1 MPNSYTPVHIHF
13 VWATF
18 DRKPLLLPEW
28 ENRLHGAIGKKC
40 EDMRAQLLAVN
51 SMPDHMHVLVRL
63 PATVSLAQM
72 AMHLKGVTSHLIN
85 SQMQPDAKFQW
96 QEPML
101 RSVSARMVWT
111 RSALTSATKN
121 AITERTVSTP
131 TGNAPRNKAD

>member
-18 DRKPLLLPEW
+18 DRKPLLLAKW

-40 EDMRAQLLAVN
+40 EDLRAQLLALN

-72 AMHLKGVTSHLIN
+72 VMHLKGATSHLIN
-85 SQMQPDAKFQW
+85 SQMQPRVKFQW
-96 QEPML
+96 QGAYAAFCVCEDGL
-101 RSVSARMVWT
+101 DAVCSY
-111 RSALTSATKN
+111 
-121 AITERTVSTP
+121 I
-131 TGNAPRNKAD
+131 RNQKRHHRDNTINPEWECPEE